1 VAEKKIDC
9 RLSFS
14 YFWLSSPFKLL
25 MLKSSQMET
34 EIKLSRFAKYAWFV
48 LGYNILVILWGVFLR
63 ASKSGDGCGQHWLT
77 CHGEVIPSA
86 PELKTAIEFFHRI
99 MSALDG
105 IIVIIL
111 VVWAFRKFA
120 KGHILRKLAVASFA
134 FVLVEGLIGAGL
146 VLTGN
151 TAGSYSESRPMWA
164 MGHLI
169 STFILLAAMSLTAW
183 YASGGKPF
191 SLKGNGK
198 TWLLLGIAVLGI
210 LLVGMSGSLAALS
223 NMLFPSQSLSEG
235 IAKDFSDTSHFLL
248 RLRISHPILSI
259 ATSAYLFFLSMWIAK
274 NSQHD
279 WTKRWSGSLT
289 ILLFVQIIFG
299 GLTLVTLAPMV
310 MQIGHLFLADAIWI
324 TFVLMSACFLAEP
337 KGIS

>member
-1 VAEKKIDC
+1 
-9 RLSFS
+9 
-14 YFWLSSPFKLL
+14 
-25 MLKSSQMET
+25 MLEFNQMET

-77 CHGEVIPSA
+77 CHGEVVPSA
-86 PELKTAIEFFHRI
+86 PELKTVIEFSHRI

-105 IIVIIL
+105 LIVL
-111 VVWAFRKFA
+111 VLVIWAIRVWRKDRA
-120 KGHILRKLAVASFA
+120 ASAIMKMAIGSFV

-151 TAGSYSESRPMWA
+151 TAGSYSESRPLWA

-169 STFILLAAMSLTAW
+169 STFILLVFMSLTAW
-183 YASGGKPF
+183 YASGGRVF
-191 SLKGNGK
+191 SLRQPRKS
-198 TWLLLGIAVLGI
+198 LMLLGIGILGI

-223 NMLFPSQSLSEG
+223 NMLFPSQSLVEG
-235 IAKDFSDTSHFLL
+235 ITKDFSDTSHFLL

-274 NSQHD
+274 NSND
-279 WTKRWSGSLT
+279 KWTKRWSDYLT
-289 ILLFVQIIFG
+289 LLLFVQILFG
-299 GLTLVTLAPMV
+299 GLTLITLAPIL
-310 MQIGHLFLADAIWI
+310 MQIGHLLLADAIWI
-324 TFVLMSACFLAEP
+324 TFVLMFASFLAKDNNPESDTDQH
-337 KGIS
+337 G